1 MTMDRYLVESPHS
14 KDDCTHALKQ
24 VEALGYLTH
33 FEWGCESGIHT
44 GFAII
49 EAENEAQARM
59 VVPSMSRKEA
69 RVIKLNKFTPEM
81 LASSH

>member
-1 MTMDRYLVESPHS
+1 MDRYLVESPHT
-14 KDDCTHALKQ
+14 KENCTHALKQ

-33 FEWGCESGIHT
+33 FEWGCASGYHT

-49 EAENEAQARM
+49 EAENEEQARM

-69 RVIKLNKFTPEM
+69 RVVKLNKFTPEM
-81 LASSH
+81 LKASH

>member
-1 MTMDRYLVESPHS
+1 MDRYLVESPHS